1 MKRSTTTWGT
11 PAPKPNSRTV
21 ELPDARLRQL
31 LSLCHPD
38 RHGGSAL
45 STEVFQWLQEI
56 KRKGLDKEK
65 PVL

>member
-11 PAPKPNSRTV
+11 PAPKLNTRTV

-38 RHGGSAL
+38 RHAGSAL

-56 KRKGLDKEK
+56 KRSGKQ
-65 PVL
+65 

>member
-1 MKRSTTTWGT
+1 MKRSTTTWGI
-11 PAPKPNSRTV
+11 ASLVAKPNTRTV

-38 RHGGSAL
+38 RHAGSAL

-56 KRKGLDKEK
+56 KRSGKQ
-65 PVL
+65 